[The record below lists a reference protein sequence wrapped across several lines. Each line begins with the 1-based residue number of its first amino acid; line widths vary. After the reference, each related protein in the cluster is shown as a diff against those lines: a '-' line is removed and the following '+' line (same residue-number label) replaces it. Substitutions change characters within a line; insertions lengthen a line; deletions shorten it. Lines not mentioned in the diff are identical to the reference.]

1 MRSYCIVLALQLNKF
16 KSKFNSKFN
25 QYVLSYESL
34 AGNSTTVN
42 SSLVIK

>member
-1 MRSYCIVLALQLNKF
+1 MRSYCVVLALQLN
-16 KSKFNSKFN
+16 KFNSKFN